1 MLKKQYERDFEF
13 VLTDKQK
20 QHLINKSNEINSS
33 GAEYIRLLILGN
45 KINKKNNKEILNA
58 TLELQNVKDYLKKI
72 DSQIEKDGEIN
83 SYVQVVI
90 KESLNNLN
98 STIDKLNNKIE

>member
-1 MLKKQYERDFEF
+1 MRRRDKRIEIYFNDEE
-13 VLTDKQK
+13 L
-20 QHLINKSNEINSS
+20 NKLDNDREELGLSRS
-33 GAEYIRLLILGN
+33 EYIRLLILGN

>member
-1 MLKKQYERDFEF
+1 MRRRD
-13 VLTDKQK
+13 KR
-20 QHLINKSNEINSS
+20 IEIYFNDEELYKLDNDREELGLSRS
-33 GAEYIRLLILGN
+33 EYIRLLILGN

-72 DSQIEKDGEIN
+72 DSQIENDGEIN

-90 KESLNNLN
+90 KDSLNNLN
-98 STIDKLNNKIE
+98 KTMEKLNNKIE

>member
-1 MLKKQYERDFEF
+1 MRRRDKRIEIYFNDEE
-13 VLTDKQK
+13 L
-20 QHLINKSNEINSS
+20 NKLDNDREELGLSRS
-33 GAEYIRLLILGN
+33 EYIRLLILGN

-58 TLELQNVKDYLKKI
+58 TIELQNVKDYLKKI
-72 DSQIEKDGEIN
+72 DTQIEKDGEIN

-98 STIDKLNNKIE
+98 KTMEMLNNKIE

>member
-1 MLKKQYERDFEF
+1 MRRRDKRIEIYFNDEE
-13 VLTDKQK
+13 LDK
-20 QHLINKSNEINSS
+20 LDNDREELGLSRS
-33 GAEYIRLLILGN
+33 EYIRLLILGN

>member
-1 MLKKQYERDFEF
+1 MRRRDKRIEIYFNDVE
-13 VLTDKQK
+13 L
-20 QHLINKSNEINSS
+20 NKLDNDREELGLSRS
-33 GAEYIRLLILGN
+33 EYIRLLILRN

-72 DSQIEKDGEIN
+72 DTQIEKDGEIN

-98 STIDKLNNKIE
+98 KTMEILNNKIE